1 MKNVFVIAGGSRGLG
16 KALAKEAYA
25 LGYPVALLARGQ
37 EDLDNAKKQILSGG
51 EKQKFSVHA
60 VDLSDPPATTKT
72 FAEVEKTH
80 GAIGVLVNCMA
91 TWIPRKKAAE
101 LQHADFEKSLR
112 LNFFSAFNATRE
124 VLRLREKN
132 KSLRLAIINMGAT
145 ASLRGGIQTSPFSVA
160 KSALRSYSQSLAK
173 ELGPEGVH
181 VAHLIIDGLID
192 NERTK
197 GLNPDAPP
205 ENFINSAS
213 IAKSIIHVV
222 EQDKSCWTFE
232 WDVRPYNEKW

>member
-16 KALAKEAYA
+16 KTLADEAYT
-25 LGYPVALLARGQ
+25 LGYPIALLARGQ
-37 EDLDNAKKQILSGG
+37 EDLDNARKDILSGG
-51 EKQKFSVHA
+51 EKQKFSVHS
-60 VDLSDPPATTKT
+60 VDLADPIASKRV
-72 FAEVEKTH
+72 FSEVEKTH
-80 GAIGVLVNCMA
+80 GTIGALVNCMA

-101 LQHADFEKSLR
+101 LQHEDFDKSLR

-124 VLRLREKN
+124 CLLQREKT
-132 KSLRLAIINMGAT
+132 KTPLTIINMGAT
-145 ASLRGGIQTSPFSVA
+145 ASIRGGIQTSPFCVA

-173 ELGPEGVH
+173 ELGPEGIH

-197 GLNPDAPP
+197 GLNPNAPP
-205 ENFINSAS
+205 ENFINSVS

>member
-1 MKNVFVIAGGSRGLG
+1 MKSVLVIAGGSRGLG

-37 EDLDNAKKQILSGG
+37 DDLDNARKEILSIS
-51 EKQKFSVHA
+51 EKQKFSIHP
-60 VDLSDPPATTKT
+60 VDLADPIATKKA
-72 FAEVEKTH
+72 FSEIEKAH

-91 TWIPRKKAAE
+91 TWIPRKKAIE
-101 LQHADFEKSLR
+101 LQHEDFDKSLR
-112 LNFFSAFNATRE
+112 LNFFSAFNSIRE
-124 VLRLREKN
+124 CLLQREKT
-132 KSLRLAIINMGAT
+132 KATLTIINVGAT
-145 ASLRGGIQTSPFSVA
+145 ASTRGGVQTSPFSVA
-160 KSALRSYSQSLAK
+160 KSALRIYSQSLAK

-197 GLNPDAPP
+197 GLNPNSPP
-205 ENFINSAS
+205 ENFINSVS

>member
-1 MKNVFVIAGGSRGLG
+1 MKNALVIAGGSRGLG

-37 EDLDNAKKQILSGG
+37 EDLDKTKKEILSGG
-51 EKQKFSVHA
+51 ETQTFSVHA
-60 VDLSDPPATTKT
+60 VDLADPAATKKA
-72 FAEVEKTH
+72 FAEIEKLH
-80 GAIGVLVNCMA
+80 GAVGALVNCMA
-91 TWIPRKKAAE
+91 TWIPRKKAAD
-101 LQHADFEKSLR
+101 LQRDDFEKSLQ
-112 LNFFSAFNATRE
+112 LNFFSAFNSTRE
-124 VLRLREKN
+124 ALLLREKN
-132 KSLRLAIINMGAT
+132 KKTPLTIINVGAT
-145 ASLRGGIQTSPFSVA
+145 ASTRGGVQTSPFCIA

-205 ENFINSAS
+205 ENFINSDS